1 MPRWLLSM
9 ERRVPLDRRDLY
21 DRLWQRLLRQADA
34 AGLHAWRFRA
44 EGRDDR
50 FLEFLEAARAPA
62 LDDPA
67 VAATLG
73 SIQQQAGAAES
84 RRWEEVTSDGR

>member
-9 ERRVPLDRRDLY
+9 ERPVPLDRRDLY
-21 DRLWQRLLRQADA
+21 DHLWQRLLRQADA

-44 EGRDDR
+44 AGRQDR
-50 FLEFLEAARAPA
+50 FLEFLEAAHATA

-67 VAATLG
+67 IAATLG
-73 SIQQQAGAAES
+73 VIQQQAGVAES
-84 RRWEEVTSDGR
+84 RRWEEVTSDG